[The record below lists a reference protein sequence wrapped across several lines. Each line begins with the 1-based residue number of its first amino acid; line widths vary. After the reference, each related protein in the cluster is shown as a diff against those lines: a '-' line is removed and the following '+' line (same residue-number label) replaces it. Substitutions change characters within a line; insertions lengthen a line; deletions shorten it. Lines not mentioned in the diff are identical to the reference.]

1 MKAAWCFSATPNAI
15 KCTLVRGKEKTDSV
29 VVEAWAHGAE
39 PQRWQ
44 RQVSRGRA
52 VEPVELLLTATPPLQ
67 VHLGGG

>member
-1 MKAAWCFSATPNAI
+1 MYGAFLPPPTQLNVLWFAC
-15 KCTLVRGKEKTDSV
+15 KEKTDSV

>member
-1 MKAAWCFSATPNAI
+1 
-15 KCTLVRGKEKTDSV
+15 LVRGKEKTDSV

-52 VEPVELLLTATPPLQ
+52 VEPVELLLTAT
-67 VHLGGG
+67 